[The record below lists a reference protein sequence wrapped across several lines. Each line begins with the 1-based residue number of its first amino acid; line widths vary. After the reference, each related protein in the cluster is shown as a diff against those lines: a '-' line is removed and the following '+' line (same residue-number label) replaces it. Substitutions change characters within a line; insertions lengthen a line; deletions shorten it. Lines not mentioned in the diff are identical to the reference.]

1 MKAGAGRGGGDADR
15 VSLVPATAI
24 VVGNMIGIGVFTG
37 LGFQAAAF
45 QSPFALLMVWVLGG
59 VVALCGALCYAEL
72 AAAIPRS
79 GGEYHFL
86 SRVFHPFFGFLS
98 GWVSVTVGFAAP
110 VAAAAMAF
118 GGYLSELY
126 GVPGKVASCAL
137 VALVTGVHLSSV
149 RVGGRFQSVFTIG
162 KVALILVI
170 VGWAFLISEGVGISF
185 LPGEGDWG
193 MVFSG
198 PFAIAMF
205 YVMYA
210 YSGWNASTYVMD
222 DVVDARRTVPRSLLL
237 GTGLV
242 TLIYVALNA
251 AFLYTT
257 PMAALAGSG
266 EKVALVASREIFGA
280 RGGEAVTLLIS
291 FGLISSVSAMTW
303 AGPRVAM
310 TMGEDRRLLNWL
322 SWRSVHGVPR
332 VALLWQAAVVF
343 VLVGTSSF
351 EAVVIYIEV
360 ILVAASLLTVG
371 GVIYLRWREPDLER
385 PYRAWGYPVTPLVF
399 MGMSVWMLVYGI
411 KERPAESFWGA
422 VTLFTGAGGY
432 LVSRWLERRGGERKR
447 G

>member
-1 MKAGAGRGGGDADR
+1 MSESDAAGGDR
-15 VSLVPATAI
+15 VSLVPAVAI

-59 VVALCGALCYAEL
+59 VVAFCGALCYAEL

-86 SRVFHPFFGFLS
+86 SRVYHPFFGFLS

-126 GVPGKVASCAL
+126 GVPRKVASCLL
-137 VALVTGVHLSSV
+137 VAVVTGVHLCSV
-149 RVGGRFQSVFTIG
+149 RVGGRFQSVFTIA
-162 KVALILVI
+162 KVGLILGI
-170 VGWAFLISEGVGISF
+170 VFWAFAVASGVGVSF
-185 LPGEGDWG
+185 VPRAGDWET
-193 MVFSG
+193 MFSG

-210 YSGWNASTYVMD
+210 YSGWNASTYIMD
-222 DVVDARRTVPRSLLL
+222 DVVEPRRTVPRSLLL

-242 TLIYVALNA
+242 MVIYVLLNA

-257 PMAALAGSG
+257 PMDALAGSR
-266 EKVALVASREIFGA
+266 EKVALVACREIFGIK
-280 RGGEAVTLLIS
+280 GGEAVTLLIG
-291 FGLISSVSAMTW
+291 FGLISTVSAMTW

-310 TMGEDRRLLNWL
+310 TMGEDRRLLSWL
-322 SWRSVHGVPR
+322 SWKSRHGVPR
-332 VALLWQAAVVF
+332 VALLWQALVVLA
-343 VLVGTSSF
+343 LVATSSF

-360 ILVAASLLTVG
+360 ILVAASFLTVG
-371 GVIYLRWREPDLER
+371 GIFYLRWREPELER
-385 PYRAWGYPVTPLVF
+385 PYRAWGYPFTPLLF
-399 MGMSVWMLVYGI
+399 MGMSIWMLVYGVM
-411 KERPAESFWGA
+411 ERPAETFWGA
-422 VTLFTGAGGY
+422 VTLATGASGY
-432 LVSRWLERRGGERKR
+432 GVSRYLERRRHD
-447 G
+447 